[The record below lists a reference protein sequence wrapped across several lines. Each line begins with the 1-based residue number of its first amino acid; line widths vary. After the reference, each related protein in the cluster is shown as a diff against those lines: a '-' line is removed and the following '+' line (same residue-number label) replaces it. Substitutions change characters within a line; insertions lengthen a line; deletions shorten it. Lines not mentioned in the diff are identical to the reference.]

1 MAQSASISPYGDR
14 NERRFH
20 QAATAVVVI
29 IGVGGKPKDNAD
41 QNAKSAQKGE
51 LQHRQPTVEMT
62 LVRLLGFRHPA
73 LNANIGMDR
82 LI

>member
-14 NERRFH
+14 NEGRFH

-51 LQHRQPTVEMT
+51 LQHRQPKVDQI
-62 LVRLLGFRHPA
+62 LIRLLAFRHLP
-73 LNANIGMDR
+73 LNINVGMER
-82 LI
+82 LV